1 MFDHFPHTQRNNI
14 QRVNIAPHSLEILPT
29 TRFFC
34 KALLS
39 SSRSVYLSKS
49 LEVSHS
55 FSMDPRRI
63 TNINDTITINDHTS
77 SASDREATDQESL
90 PDFHKS
96 SATTLFEETN
106 TQYIRE
112 TVCSYEASS
121 RERNPQSNTPM
132 RNCVVCG
139 YEVEEL
145 SIMIAPCGHT
155 YCGKCINKLFDRAA
169 GDESSF
175 PPRCCGQIITQENV
189 ERFLSPDIYK
199 RFQEK
204 SEEFSTMDR
213 TYCSDP
219 KCVTFISSNATVG
232 DKAKC
237 PACQK
242 STCIACK
249 AEAHEGDCPED
260 PVVQSFMT
268 AAAEA
273 GFQHCGECKRVIE
286 RTQGCNHIT

>member
-1 MFDHFPHTQRNNI
+1 
-14 QRVNIAPHSLEILPT
+14 
-29 TRFFC
+29 
-34 KALLS
+34 
-39 SSRSVYLSKS
+39 
-49 LEVSHS
+49 
-55 FSMDPRRI
+55 MDPHRI
-63 TNINDTITINDHTS
+63 TNINDTITINDHNS
-77 SASDREATDQESL
+77 SASDREATNQESP
-90 PDFHKS
+90 PDFHNS

-112 TVCSYEASS
+112 TVCSYEANS

-169 GDESSF
+169 GDEYSF
-175 PPRCCGQIITQENV
+175 PPKCCGQIITQEHV

-204 SEEFSTMDR
+204 SEEFSTTDR

-232 DKAKC
+232 DTIKPNALLVRSRRASHARRK
-237 PACQK
+237 PTRA
-242 STCIACK
+242 
-249 AEAHEGDCPED
+249 
-260 PVVQSFMT
+260 T
-268 AAAEA
+268 APRIRSYNLSWQLRRRRASSNVESAR
-273 GFQHCGECKRVIE
+273 G
-286 RTQGCNHIT
+286 